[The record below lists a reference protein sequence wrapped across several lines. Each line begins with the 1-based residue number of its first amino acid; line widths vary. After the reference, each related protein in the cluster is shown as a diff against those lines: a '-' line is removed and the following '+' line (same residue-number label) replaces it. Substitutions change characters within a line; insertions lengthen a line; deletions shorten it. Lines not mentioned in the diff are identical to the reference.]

1 MPSMSRRYRY
11 MKAGARVV
19 RDAMDADGNVLQMLD
34 DGAKRSKSSSVGFWK
49 SHRNLDIPDTSCG
62 TLAASFRQALF
73 RRYGVPASRCGGPRE
88 NSVLPSDR
96 VALSDWVSGTVRSPS
111 PLSQKCA
118 RSAWP
123 AFAAGWPVRPQA
135 CHQAVVTIK
144 APSLS
149 GQDGIPTGDPGMRVA
164 LYRGQAA
171 SVIRQ
176 CAATGGPHARR

>member
-1 MPSMSRRYRY
+1 MWRTSRELS
-11 MKAGARVV
+11 AP
-19 RDAMDADGNVLQMLD
+19 
-34 DGAKRSKSSSVGFWK
+34 VG
-49 SHRNLDIPDTSCG
+49 
-62 TLAASFRQALF
+62 
-73 RRYGVPASRCGGPRE
+73 SRCPVGLGLRNRP
-88 NSVLPSDR
+88 
-96 VALSDWVSGTVRSPS
+96 VAIPAEPEVRQECLAS
-111 PLSQKCA
+111 
-118 RSAWP
+118 
-123 AFAAGWPVRPQA
+123 FAAGWPVRPQA